1 MTKLVTIIG
10 GSGFLGRYIA
20 RRMARAGWRVRV
32 ATRRPDQNL
41 HVRTYGVVGQV
52 EPVLCNIRDEA
63 SLRTVMAGADA
74 VVNCAGI
81 LAERR
86 KNTFTAIQSEGAERV
101 ARLAAEGGV
110 AHLVQI
116 SAIGANATSGSD
128 YARTKAAGEEKV
140 KTAFP
145 GAVILRPSIMFGPED
160 RFFNRFAGMTRL
172 SPYLL
177 IAHADTL
184 FQPVYVDDV
193 AKVAALAALGEVA
206 AGTYELGGPDVRSF
220 RDLMVMMLDEIRR
233 NRVILNMPR
242 FLARFMATML
252 ELAQVLTAGL
262 FTNKV
267 LTRDQLLNLAHDNVV
282 ADGARGFADLG
293 IQPVPM
299 ELVVPEYLWRFRPQG
314 QYTAIGESAKQM
326 RRHT

>member
-20 RRMARAGWRVRV
+20 RRMAQAGWRVRV

-41 HVRTYGVVGQV
+41 QVRTYGVVGQV

-63 SLRTVMAGADA
+63 SLRAVMAGADA

-110 AHLVQI
+110 AHLVQV
-116 SAIGANATSGSD
+116 SAIGASATSGSD
-128 YARTKAAGEEKV
+128 YARSKAAGEEKV
-140 KTAFP
+140 KAAFP

-160 RFFNRFAGMTRL
+160 QFFNRFAGMTRL

-193 AKVAALAALGEVA
+193 AKVAALAAQGEVA

-233 NRVILNMPR
+233 KRVILNLPR
-242 FLARFMATML
+242 VLARFMATML

-282 ADGARGFADLG
+282 ADGAKGFADLG